1 MVCDYFAGCLL
12 VPKKWLRAAWTSG
25 MQTEPDLA
33 RLFNVSRE
41 AIRTRL
47 SQTGLVARRRA
58 AREHPAATDASPLLP
73 QDSSSWRSPH
83 DCR

>member
-47 SQTGLVARRRA
+47 SQTGLVAPTPRCQGRPGRYRRLAPPQPSQLILEIA
-58 AREHPAATDASPLLP
+58 A
-73 QDSSSWRSPH
+73 
-83 DCR
+83 